1 MYLLNNSGD
10 EMGVKKAIS
19 VLFYTERH
27 HFQRAGIDTKAL
39 FLNDKQYLVWR
50 IVASCLSSKTTISI
64 VCFSYYPIQRITFCL
79 HAVFF
84 HHNNK
89 SVGKCTTIASEVQGF
104 PNHLAS
110 FPNLWKSMVLLH
122 AIQFQ
127 LKGCFTTHT
136 WSLQRR
142 AGTLVIQKSH
152 SREGTCAMAKA
163 R

>member
-27 HFQRAGIDTKAL
+27 HFQRAGIPTTYL
-39 FLNDKQYLVWR
+39 FWK

-64 VCFSYYPIQRITFCL
+64 VCFSYYPIQRMTLCL

-89 SVGKCTTIASEVQGF
+89 KVGKCTAIASEVQCF
-104 PNHLAS
+104 SNHLTS
-110 FPNLWKSMVLLH
+110 FPNLWKSM
-122 AIQFQ
+122 ATF
-127 LKGCFTTHT
+127 
-136 WSLQRR
+136 
-142 AGTLVIQKSH
+142 H
-152 SREGTCAMAKA
+152 SQPFIPSNRPKQGIKL
-163 R
+163 